1 MKIWLYNCMTKVAK
15 TTLGPL
21 GINYHLII
29 VQSLFDYNVLTIQ
42 FQIFPLL
49 SLSIIYSNYNGTY
62 AYW

>member
-1 MKIWLYNCMTKVAK
+1 MTKVAK